1 MAETKHPLCRTLI
14 AVLLLSAWLVA
25 WIGVSAQSLPTLDGV
40 VSDDTGQLDAAA
52 INASAKK
59 LQDLGIKPLI
69 VFSRSGQG
77 FADAPDLA
85 KAAAQQYG
93 LTTANGSLDP
103 KLLAIVVIL
112 NSRRSGLFY
121 GDAVRPALDIGGG
134 SGTIADQAR
143 NKYLNTNLASGDY
156 TKAFTSAIDFTA
168 SQIANYQNPPPTATP
183 LAPVINNTNI
193 SNNFDFGWIGW
204 VLGGIALLI
213 ALFIIVPLV
222 WRQYR
227 KGQAAAARLRALREQ
242 MLQARNVAADMI
254 TNLEFP
260 ADPNEQIQ
268 YRFLAL
274 ALAKERPQQL
284 ANITGQYKAI
294 YLRLADALARYNVL
308 NERQFTT
315 EQELTAGVAEY
326 GQVQATVKEAS
337 DYIQTLAQTGKSV
350 ETQVNA
356 APGEADSAKK
366 AIAAATNEL
375 AQFAAA
381 APDLKLPTAEQV
393 TLQASQ
399 NLVRAQNALQANPP
413 RPLETYD
420 AARVAGEQATALRTA
435 IGALQHA
442 YAGLLQ
448 GRTRLANAR
457 REGFKLVRSDADF
470 AQALEQ
476 LSEAAKHLPSGDA
489 KTINDAIQR
498 ATQAAQGAS
507 ENIGIAI
514 AQHAANEKA
523 LKALKAAGE
532 ELKQYIQQGA
542 TAFDAVD
549 EYAPSSWQDIQ
560 GNGTEAQKRA
570 DEAYTLWQEATQLNN
585 AGPDGEQDFAGA
597 TGRIERANG
606 LIEQG
611 RTLVAAIRDRL
622 QNLQESQ
629 RTAQAEI
636 TAAEKDIAAGRAF
649 VQQYDPDIT
658 PQPVNTLDAAAEQ
671 LQRAREEVAQPKP
684 DWIQV
689 VRLARSAND
698 AADKALADA
707 RGQEASMEAL
717 RQRVQTGTQ
726 QATASVSRAQN
737 FAQVHKNDITDQTVA
752 FNITAART
760 SLEKLQSALQG
771 LQRGGVEDVAL
782 AKQLTAA
789 VEASAQAQQAADAA
803 YGQAYTQFQ
812 VMDNLRRQTAEVL
825 QKAQTTVDQAAN
837 YVRDNGDVLS
847 QAPIDYLHKA
857 IALMPR
863 WRNGEDADAATL
875 KVIQQTALRAQKEAQ
890 LAMQSASADVQSYND
905 RVQAQEAAANA
916 ARAAA
921 VLSVLASAGSGSR
934 RSSGSSWGGSW
945 GSGGSSG
952 GGGSSSGGWGGG
964 GSSSGSWGGG
974 GSSSGS
980 WGGGGSSSGGW

>member
-1 MAETKHPLCRTLI
+1 MAEKKRPLLRTL
-14 AVLLLSAWLVA
+14 AAGLLLSAWLMV
-25 WIGVSAQSLPTLDGV
+25 WIGVSAQSLPALDGV

-52 INASAKK
+52 INRSAKK

-77 FADAPDLA
+77 FADAPELA
-85 KAAAQQYG
+85 KAAAKQYG
-93 LTTANGSLDP
+93 LTSANGSLDP
-103 KLLAIVVIL
+103 NLLAIVVIL
-112 NSRRSGLFY
+112 DSRRSGLFY
-121 GDAVRPALDIGGG
+121 GDAVRPALDISGG

-143 NKYLNTNLASGDY
+143 NKYLNTNLAAGDY
-156 TKAFTSAIDFTA
+156 TKAFTSTIDFTA

-183 LAPVINNTNI
+183 LAPVINNV
-193 SNNFDFGWIGW
+193 SNNFDLGWIGW
-204 VLGGIALLI
+204 VIGGIALLI

-227 KGQAAAARLRALREQ
+227 RGQEAAARLRALREQ

-294 YLRLADALARYNVL
+294 YSRLADALARYNVL

-315 EQELTAGVAEY
+315 EQDLTIGIAEY

-337 DYIQTLAQTGKSV
+337 DYLQTLAQTGKSV

-381 APDLKLPTAEQV
+381 APDLKLPPAEQV

-399 NLVRAQNALQANPP
+399 SLTRAQNALQANPP
-413 RPLETYD
+413 RPLEAHD
-420 AARVAGEQATALRTA
+420 AAQAANIQAATLRAA
-435 IGALQHA
+435 IQALQQVYSAFH
-442 YAGLLQ
+442 Q
-448 GRTRLANAR
+448 GRTRLVNAR
-457 REGFKLVRSDADF
+457 REGFKLVQSDADF
-470 AQALEQ
+470 VQALEQ
-476 LSEAAKHLPSGDA
+476 LSDAAKRLPSGDA
-489 KTINDAIQR
+489 TTINDAIQR
-498 ATQAAQGAS
+498 AVQSAQKAS
-507 ENIGIAI
+507 DNIGAAI

-523 LKALKAAGE
+523 LLALKAAGE
-532 ELKQYIQQGA
+532 ELKQYIVQGA

-597 TGRIERANG
+597 AEIIGRANG

-611 RTLVAAIRDRL
+611 RTLITAIMDRL
-622 QNLQESQ
+622 KNLQESQ
-629 RTAQAEI
+629 RTAQSEI
-636 TAAEKDIAAGRAF
+636 AAADKDIAAGRSF

-658 PQPVNTLDAAAEQ
+658 PQPAGMLAAAAEQ

-689 VRLARSAND
+689 VRITRSAND

-707 RGQEASMEAL
+707 RSQEAAMEAL

-737 FAQVHKNDITDQTVA
+737 FAQVHKSDITDQEVA
-752 FNITAART
+752 SQIAAART
-760 SLEKLQSALQG
+760 DLEKLQSTLQG
-771 LQRGGVEDVAL
+771 LQRGGVEDIAR
-782 AKQLTAA
+782 AKLLTAA
-789 VEASAQAQQAADAA
+789 VEASVQAQQAADAA
-803 YGQAYTQFQ
+803 YGQAYSQFQ
-812 VMDNLRRQTAEVL
+812 AMDALRRQTADIL
-825 QKAQTTVDQAAN
+825 QKAQATVDQAAN
-837 YVRDNGDVLS
+837 YVRDNGDVVS
-847 QAPIDYLHKA
+847 QRPIDYLHQA
-857 IALMPR
+857 ISLMPR
-863 WRNGEDADAATL
+863 WRNGADGDAATL

-890 LAMQSASADVQSYND
+890 LAMQAASADVQAYND
-905 RVQAQEAAANA
+905 RVQAQEEADNA

-921 VLSVLASAGSGSR
+921 ILSVLASSASSSR
-934 RSSGSSWGGSW
+934 HRSGGSW
-945 GSGGSSG
+945 GSSSG
-952 GGGSSSGGWGGG
+952 GGGSSSSGSWGGG